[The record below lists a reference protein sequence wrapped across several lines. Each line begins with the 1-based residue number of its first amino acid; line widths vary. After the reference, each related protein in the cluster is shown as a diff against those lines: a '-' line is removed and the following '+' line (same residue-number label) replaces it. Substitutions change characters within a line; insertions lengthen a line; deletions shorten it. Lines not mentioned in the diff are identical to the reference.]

1 MIWTMTLAALDPLP
15 PPPLTELATAIPPE
29 ELERL
34 SPQALDQLPYGVI
47 ALDLDGRI
55 LRYNQAESR
64 FARLDR
70 AQVLGRTFFGEV
82 APCTATPEFQG
93 RFQVLAATGAPGAT
107 VRFTY
112 IFDFKFGAQLV
123 DIELVRGR
131 TQPWILVLVN
141 RQRFMPQRENL
152 PEGFAAPLQG
162 ELEPGAAGQGVQRQ
176 GRAVR
181 VATLETSAFGALR
194 AAFDASGPEGYRAFT
209 EAWGFQWGR
218 LAVVDLET
226 EASEQLDATLRE
238 LPMQAVLERLGAWVE
253 RQGLGRLG
261 GDFGPAS
268 QGLFLLNLERSA
280 IAEGTGLSETP
291 RCGLHEGLYR
301 AVFSHLARKRLAVRE
316 VACAAQGH
324 PRCTFAVVA
333 EAREARLAEA
343 SAQADGDVSAL
354 VAAFAGGAGRG

>member
-1 MIWTMTLAALDPLP
+1 MTFASLDPLP
-15 PPPLTELATAIPPE
+15 PPPLTELAAAVPPE

-47 ALDLDGRI
+47 ALGLDGRI
-55 LRYNQAESR
+55 VRYNLAESR

-70 AQVLGRTFFGEV
+70 ARVLGRPFFGEV

-93 RFQVLAATGAPGAT
+93 RFQALAAAGAPGQT
-107 VRFTY
+107 DRFTY

-123 DIELVRGR
+123 DIELVRAR

-141 RQRFMPQRENL
+141 RQRFLPQRENL
-152 PEGFAAPLQG
+152 PAGFAAPLQA
-162 ELEPGAAGQGVQRQ
+162 ELEPGAEALGVQREGRQ
-176 GRAVR
+176 GRR
-181 VATLETSAFGALR
+181 VSVDTSLFGALR

-209 EAWGFQWGR
+209 ESWGFQWGR

-238 LPMQAVLERLGAWVE
+238 LPMQAVLERLGAWIE

-280 IAEGTGLSETP
+280 LAEGTGLSESP

-324 PRCTFAVVA
+324 ARCTFAVVA
-333 EAREARLAEA
+333 EGKEARLEA
-343 SAQADGDVSAL
+343 AVLEADGDVPAL
-354 VAAFAGGAGRG
+354 LAALAGGGRHG

>member
-1 MIWTMTLAALDPLP
+1 MTNAALDPLP
-15 PPPLTELATAIPPE
+15 LPPLTELASAIPPE

-47 ALDLDGRI
+47 ALALDGRI
-55 LRYNQAESR
+55 ARYNLAESR

-93 RFQVLAATGAPGAT
+93 RFQALAAGGAPGET

-123 DIELVRGR
+123 DIELVRAR

-141 RQRFMPQRENL
+141 RQRFMPRRENL
-152 PEGFAAPLQG
+152 PEGFAAPLQA
-162 ELEPGAAGQGVQRQ
+162 ELEPGAEALGVQRQ
-176 GRAVR
+176 GRQARAVS
-181 VATLETSAFGALR
+181 LDTSVFGALR
-194 AAFDASGPEGYRAFT
+194 AAFDASGPEGYRVFT
-209 EAWGFQWGR
+209 ESWGFQWGR

-226 EASEQLDATLRE
+226 EASETLDQTLRE

-253 RQGLGRLG
+253 RQGLGRLAA
-261 GDFGPAS
+261 DFGPAE
-268 QGLFLLNLERSA
+268 QGAFLLNLERSA
-280 IAEGTGLSETP
+280 LAEGTGLSESP

-333 EAREARLAEA
+333 EAKEARLEA
-343 SAQADGDVSAL
+343 AIQAADGDLEVLRTAL
-354 VAAFAGGAGRG
+354 AEGARRG